1 MWRGNNPYLTVLM
14 YLSRGYNTKQSE
26 VVTVCWPGS
35 DSAAF
40 MFWLGKRAV
49 LLKATYL
56 RCSDIRQ
63 PFPGKS
69 GFHISGEVE
78 ERTSPELDW
87 TVIFAS
93 KDFFFF
99 LIYFFYFFH
108 VQGGWGT
115 PLKALVRGA
124 SP

>member
-1 MWRGNNPYLTVLM
+1 MLRGNCPPDHPHRIVFNLNRD
-14 YLSRGYNTKQSE
+14 SNTKQSR
-26 VVTVCWPGS
+26 VVTLCWPGS

-69 GFHISGEVE
+69 GFHIRGEGGGE
-78 ERTSPELDW
+78 
-87 TVIFAS
+87 
-93 KDFFFF
+93 KK
-99 LIYFFYFFH
+99 
-108 VQGGWGT
+108 VQ
-115 PLKALVRGA
+115 
-124 SP
+124 